1 MRITRWT
8 ERGSIIPNNNTTQ
21 DDHRIQES
29 DRHRYQGNTLP
40 HLNHVFRPWRFYCQP
55 QSQSLSSGL
64 LILVFGLEFETW
76 IWDLD
81 LGLGFRTWIW
91 DWTWAWQLH
100 CTDMYKSQIQKLISY
115 VLLCN
120 TKVTYILSPSI
131 ALVCSKSYKYFNT
144 IIKKNFLVLV
154 RMDFLWK

>member
-1 MRITRWT
+1 MSNKVKEGLGRSWKVLEGHGRSRKVNQGHGSSFPITRFT
-8 ERGSIIPNNNTTQ
+8 FQS
-21 DDHRIQES
+21 
-29 DRHRYQGNTLP
+29 
-40 HLNHVFRPWRFYCQP
+40 

-64 LILVFGLEFETW
+64 W

-81 LGLGFRTWIW
+81 LRPGFGTWIW

-144 IIKKNFLVLV
+144 IIKITFW
-154 RMDFLWK
+154 F